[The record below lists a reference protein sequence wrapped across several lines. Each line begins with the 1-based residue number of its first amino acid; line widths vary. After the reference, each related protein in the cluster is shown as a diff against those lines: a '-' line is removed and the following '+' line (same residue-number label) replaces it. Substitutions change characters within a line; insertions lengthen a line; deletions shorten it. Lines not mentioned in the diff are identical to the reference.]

1 MSLPVRDDE
10 QAIIAIVV
18 LSLDVDFYNPAI
30 PAEFL
35 PDSSRFG
42 YFRDDGIMV
51 WRNVDPDGVIGT
63 RPNAEAARRIV
74 QTKDGEFESL
84 AVDGVRRFFSVS
96 PLPEYG
102 LVAFV
107 GVPSNTVF
115 ADARTRAY
123 EAIALA
129 CAMIGLLLVLA
140 GFFGRRITRPMSALG
155 RVAKAVRNG
164 DLGAR
169 ALMQGPEELQT
180 VASEFNR
187 MLAAQQR
194 SDARFR
200 AFLDNSAIVAW
211 IKDEDGRYQFVSD
224 NFLRRFAFH
233 SNQVLGKTD
242 HDFLPTEIAE
252 AYRASDLA
260 LLENGMQDEAIW
272 PSVNADGSNSWWR

>member
-140 GFFGRRITRPMSALG
+140 GFFWAAHHPPDVGPGPCRQGGQEWRPGCQGADAGAGGIADRGQRVQPHAGSA
-155 RVAKAVRNG
+155 
-164 DLGAR
+164 
-169 ALMQGPEELQT
+169 T
-180 VASEFNR
+180 
-187 MLAAQQR
+187 
-194 SDARFR
+194 
-200 AFLDNSAIVAW
+200 
-211 IKDEDGRYQFVSD
+211 
-224 NFLRRFAFH
+224 
-233 SNQVLGKTD
+233 T
-242 HDFLPTEIAE
+242 
-252 AYRASDLA
+252 
-260 LLENGMQDEAIW
+260 
-272 PSVNADGSNSWWR
+272 